1 MYKVWNDI
9 TELKSAK
16 NHWEEMP
23 LPLGILMVTPEFFDV
38 VDVKNPYMKDQ
49 IGKVKSDLAHQQWEN
64 LYSAFENWKKKDI
77 IFKLESIDGGSQLE
91 DMVFCANPFIMW
103 KDESGNPFV
112 LLSNMQFENRQS
124 EVDIFEE
131 YFNQQSIPTIRIS
144 PNIKIEGNGD
154 LIPHHGKRTLWM
166 GYGYRTDIDVANLL
180 TEILNAHII
189 PLKLVS
195 EHFYHLDTCFCI
207 IDEDHVAICKEA
219 FDEESYQKIKAVFSF
234 VYQISLQEAKNNFAL
249 NSLVMTSL
257 SGEKFAILPL
267 GCDELK
273 KILVELNVQILEV
286 DTSEFIKSGG
296 SIYCMKSFLY

>member
-112 LLSNMQFENRQS
+112 LLSNMQFDTRQAKVNIWHNTIVRMLLHQPIS
-124 EVDIFEE
+124 Q
-131 YFNQQSIPTIRIS
+131 NQIIQKL
-144 PNIKIEGNGD
+144 IK
-154 LIPHHGKRTLWM
+154 
-166 GYGYRTDIDVANLL
+166 
-180 TEILNAHII
+180 EILHFANIYEDSHFLII
-189 PLKLVS
+189 S
-195 EHFYHLDTCFCI
+195 
-207 IDEDHVAICKEA
+207 
-219 FDEESYQKIKAVFSF
+219 FS
-234 VYQISLQEAKNNFAL
+234 NFH
-249 NSLVMTSL
+249 TYK
-257 SGEKFAILPL
+257 G
-267 GCDELK
+267 
-273 KILVELNVQILEV
+273 
-286 DTSEFIKSGG
+286 
-296 SIYCMKSFLY
+296 